1 MHGGGTQA
9 VGISV
14 LGGDPKEVVQL
25 VGEQIF
31 MDTYRKVIWDQK
43 LDRYFVCFAIGEFS
57 ETELTGLK
65 RAMIAFLSDKEKDQ
79 LVKPLAEGGYTVTK
93 AEKFGPVDA
102 SEGGKNF
109 WELRVTPQDFNR
121 KTFEPLIRNAFD

>member
-1 MHGGGTQA
+1 MEG

-14 LGGDPKEVVQL
+14 LGGDPKEVVQV
-25 VGEQIF
+25 VGEGVFIE
-31 MDTYRKVIWDQK
+31 TYRKVMWDQK
-43 LDRYFVCFAIGEFS
+43 LDRYFVCFGIAEFS

-65 RAMIAFLSDKEKDQ
+65 RAMIAFLSDKELDQ
-79 LVKPLAEGGYTVTK
+79 LVKPLAENGYTVTK

-102 SEGGKNF
+102 SEGGRNF
-109 WELRVTPQDFNR
+109 WELRVMPEDFNR